1 MVTEASQ
8 SKFAYKILIIDS
20 SLWQVVINVKL
31 LSQYWRVVFIT
42 WKRGVSDEHQGVSYM
57 MWAYLFLGQERLTI
71 VSNEMSE
78 NN

>member
-1 MVTEASQ
+1 
-8 SKFAYKILIIDS
+8 
-20 SLWQVVINVKL
+20 VINVKL

-57 MWAYLFLGQERLTI
+57 MWAYLFLGQERLAI